1 MTNDFYRVDG
11 NVGWITFDRPE
22 AGNAVDLAFATRL
35 GEALRRA
42 EQDPQVR
49 CVVLRGAGQHF
60 SVGGD
65 VKYFAKSLSL
75 GEADRQRFYEDIL
88 AQTMPAFR
96 RIVTMP
102 KPVVAS
108 VHGAVAGVG
117 VALVGACDLAI
128 AASDAFFTMAF
139 TRIGGTP
146 DSGTSHVLAR
156 LTSPKIAAE
165 LIMLGERFDA
175 ARALQLDLVNWVC
188 PPEEL
193 ASRTLQLALRLAD
206 GPTGALGRSKGL
218 LHRARH
224 ASLDEQLQAEAAA
237 FVAGATMPEFEEGL
251 RSFLEKRPAAF
262 PSLP

>member
-1 MTNDFYRVDG
+1 MTEDLYRVDG

-22 AGNAVDLAFATRL
+22 AGNPVDLAFATRL
-35 GEALRRA
+35 GEALRLA
-42 EQDPQVR
+42 ELDPHVR
-49 CVVLRGAGQHF
+49 CVVLRGAGKHF

-65 VKYFAKSLSL
+65 VKSFAGSL
-75 GEADRQRFYEDIL
+75 GLSEAERRCFYEDIL

-96 RIVTMP
+96 RILTMP
-102 KPVVAS
+102 KPVIAS
-108 VHGAVAGVG
+108 VQGAVAGVG

-146 DSGTSHVLAR
+146 DSGTSYVLAQ

-165 LIMLGERFDA
+165 LIMLGDRFDA

-193 ASRTLQLALRLAD
+193 ASRTLVMAQRLAD
-206 GPTGALGRSKGL
+206 GPTAALGRSKRL
-218 LHRARH
+218 LHMARH
-224 ASLDEQLQAEAAA
+224 ASLDDQLQAEAAA
-237 FVAGATMPEFEEGL
+237 FISGATMPEFEEGL
-251 RSFLEKRPAAF
+251 RSFLAKRPPAF
-262 PSLP
+262 RSLP